1 MPIQFST
8 AVRNAMLDA
17 IEVATGASPS
27 LRIYA
32 GAVPASCADVP
43 GSSPLVTMSLPADFY
58 AAAASGSKVLSGSWT
73 GTAAGGGT
81 ATFYRIYDA
90 AGTTC
95 HEQGTVGLAGS
106 GADMII
112 DSAVIAS
119 TQVVTISA
127 KTITAGN
134 A

>member
-1 MPIQFST
+1 MPVQFSA

-17 IEVATGASPS
+17 IETTIGASPS
-27 LRIYA
+27 LRIYG
-32 GAVPASCADVP
+32 GAMPANCAAAP
-43 GSSPLVTMSLPADFY
+43 GSAALVTMNLPADFY
-58 AAAASGSKVLSGSWT
+58 ANAANGSKALSGSWT
-73 GTAAGGGT
+73 GNATGGGT

-95 HEQGTVGLAGS
+95 HEQGSVGLAGDS
-106 GADMII
+106 PDMVI
-112 DSAVIAS
+112 DNAVIAS
-119 TQVVTISA
+119 TQVVTISG